1 VKVLLVYPKFPVTF
15 WSFKYVLKYISK
27 KAVYPPL
34 GLLTVAAM
42 LPCDWKL
49 KLVDI
54 NVEKLRDRDLAWA
67 DMVMVSAM
75 LIQQDSVDEVL
86 ERCRKLGK
94 KIIAGGPLFTGMA
107 ERYQGLVDHLVLGEA
122 EANLPPFLADLQEG
136 RPGQVYHSREYPS
149 LSLTPIPRWDLIDID
164 KYATLMI
171 QYSRGCPFNCEFCD
185 VTSLFGFTPRVKE
198 PEALIAEMETIY
210 NLGWRGNLFVVD
222 DNFIGHKR
230 TIKNLLG
237 RLIPWMRQ
245 RSYPFD
251 LFTEVSINVAEDD
264 ALIKLM
270 VDAGFSSL
278 FIGLE
283 TPNEDSLKECSK
295 FQNCRL
301 DIRAAVKKLQQAGF
315 QVSGGYIVGFDSDDE
330 GIFARQMKFIQ
341 ETGVV
346 TAMVGLL
353 NALPNTR
360 LWHRLKAEK
369 RLADCSSGDNTDG
382 NLNFVPRMDRNVLI
396 HGYRKLLT
404 NLYSPKHYYQRIIAF
419 LEEYRP
425 ARKTR
430 FNYNRIKAFLKSM
443 IYMGVI
449 GNGRTQWY
457 YWKLFFTALTRYRKS
472 FPEAMTMMVYG
483 HHFRKLARKIAKKSQ
498 TSINGHNAPSPG

>member
-1 VKVLLVYPKFPVTF
+1 MKVLMIYPRFPVTF

-42 LPCDWKL
+42 LPRAWEL
-49 KLVDI
+49 KTVDL
-54 NVEKLRDRDLAWA
+54 NVEKLRDKDLARA
-67 DMVMVSAM
+67 DAVMISAM
-75 LIQQDSVDEVL
+75 LIQQHSVEEVL
-86 ERCRKLGK
+86 DRCLRHGK
-94 KIIAGGPLFTGMA
+94 KIIAGGPLFTVLADQYAG
-107 ERYQGLVDHLVLGEA
+107 RVDHLILDEA
-122 EANLPPFLADLQEG
+122 ETTLPLFLADLG
-136 RPGQVYHSREYPS
+136 RGEAKSIYRSRDFPS
-149 LSLTPIPRWDLIDID
+149 LAATPIPRWDLVDIG

-185 VTSLFGFTPRVKE
+185 VTSLFGFKPRVKE
-198 PEALIAEMETIY
+198 TGQLIAELQAIY
-210 NLGWRGNLFVVD
+210 DLGWRGNLFMVD

-230 TIKNLLG
+230 AIKDLL
-237 RLIPWMRQ
+237 RQIIPWMRA
-245 RSYPFD
+245 RDYPFD
-251 LFTEVSINVAEDD
+251 LFTEVSINLAEDD
-264 ALIKLM
+264 ELIQLM
-270 VDAGFSSL
+270 VEAGFSSI

-301 DIRAAVKKLQQAGF
+301 DLTAAVKKLQQSGF

-330 GIFARQMKFIQ
+330 GIFARQLKFIQ

-353 NALPNTR
+353 NALPDTR
-360 LWHRLKAEK
+360 LWHRLRAEN
-369 RLADCSSGDNTDG
+369 RLADRSSGDNTDG
-382 NLNFVPRMDRNVLI
+382 TLNFIPRMDKTALVK
-396 HGYRKLLT
+396 GYRKLLKS
-404 NLYSPKHYYQRIIAF
+404 LYSPEHYYLRIKAF

-425 ARKTR
+425 SRKTR
-430 FNYNRIKAFLKSM
+430 FDLTRILAFLKSVFLLG
-443 IYMGVI
+443 IL

-457 YWKLFFTALTRYRKS
+457 YWKLFFHALIRHRKS

-483 HHFRKLARKIAKKSQ
+483 HHFRKVARKIAR
-498 TSINGHNAPSPG
+498 GRLARPGT